1 VADSL
6 TTRIKRLA
14 LDTGAVKAGVAS
26 VEALAGPPTADVSY
40 VLPGARSVVSFL
52 VVEPE
57 GAILKYLSKED
68 PSEYR
73 NHFYENI
80 QTLGHVGLG
89 VAEVLRG
96 EGFRAVPLSPNG
108 VYEPGSNVVKGLI
121 PAFSH
126 RYAAVAAGLGAIGW
140 SGNVMTPEYGARVY
154 LSSVITDAELDS
166 DQPLDE
172 NPCDRCNIC
181 LKACP
186 GVFMSWKE
194 SVSFTLGGRTVTHA
208 KRGMHARCAISCG
221 AFTGL
226 SVDRRWSSFVPS
238 RYAIPEDDGELLRLL
253 AHLAAEH
260 GRRSAESPDLP
271 SFVRL
276 SMEVPGYDRP
286 GILARSRHDT
296 IVACGN
302 CAIVCFET
310 LQKRA
315 KALRLLLHSGVV
327 VEDEEGR
334 ERVVSAEESKRYRA
348 ERAWAAASPAGDS
361 TEPLRAWATHGEPEI
376 RAQ

>member
-1 VADSL
+1 MPDSL
-6 TTRIKRLA
+6 TTRIKQLA
-14 LDTGAVKAGVAS
+14 LEKGAVKAGIAS
-26 VEALAGPPTADVSY
+26 VEALTGPPTADASH

-57 GAILKYLSKED
+57 GAVLKYLSKED

-80 QTLGHVGLG
+80 QTLGRVGLA
-89 VAEVLRG
+89 VAEALRSD
-96 EGFRAVPLSPNG
+96 GFRAEALSPNG

-140 SGNVMTPEYGARVY
+140 SGNVMTPEYGSRVY
-154 LSSVITDAELDS
+154 LSSVITDADLEPDR
-166 DQPLDE
+166 PLED

-186 GVFMSWKE
+186 GVFMSWDE
-194 SVSFTLGGRTVTHA
+194 SVFFTLGGRTITHA
-208 KRGMHARCAISCG
+208 KKGLHARCAISCG

-226 SVDRRWSSFVPS
+226 SVDRKWSSFVPS

-253 AHLAAEH
+253 AHLAAEN
-260 GRRSAESPDLP
+260 GRRSAENPELP
-271 SFVRL
+271 SFIRL
-276 SMEVPGYDRP
+276 SMDVPGYDRP

-315 KALRLLLHSGVV
+315 KALKLLLHSGVV

-334 ERVVSAEESKRYRA
+334 ERVVSAEEARRYQA
-348 ERAWAAASPAGDS
+348 EYVQPSSPVAENPPTQHVAFPPKQAAD
-361 TEPLRAWATHGEPEI
+361 
-376 RAQ
+376 